1 MHLASSAGWLLP
13 AVVLAG
19 LAFAAPVS
27 AQEARIAIGIESATG
42 PATVSR
48 YRLTEYLESQGCAA
62 EIQVDAKVPGLAL
75 AFWAGIPGDGEP
87 EPILEARN
95 REGKLPVPVWAT
107 RRTAGVRDLGELQ
120 GRDLATVAGNDPLG
134 AKLPL
139 RVLQEQGIVPKPG
152 QLYEAGDYSS
162 ALGLLLH
169 NNTYAAVSELGFVK
183 PFLARNSLVISW
195 QGQPVKAAGWYRQA
209 GWNRSAEVCEQAL
222 ARLQREDDPQR
233 FAIFPEWVYG
243 FALPDTQYSEDRV
256 Q

>member
-1 MHLASSAGWLLP
+1 MVFNTWWLLP
-13 AVVLAG
+13 GVVLAG

-27 AQEARIAIGIESATG
+27 AEETRIAIGIEPATG

-48 YRLTEYLESQGCAA
+48 YRLTEYLQSQGCTAQ
-62 EIQVDAKVPGLAL
+62 IQVGAKVPGLAL
-75 AFWAGIPGDGEP
+75 AFWSGIPGDGEP
-87 EPILEARN
+87 APILEAVN
-95 REGKLPVPVWAT
+95 RAGNLPVPVWAT
-107 RRTAGVRDLGELQ
+107 RRTAGVRDLSELQ

-134 AKLPL
+134 ATLPL
-139 RVLQEQGIVPKPG
+139 KVLQEQGIVPKPG

-169 NNTYAAVSELGFVK
+169 NNTYAAVSELGFVQ

-195 QGQPVKAAGWYRQA
+195 QGEPVKAAGWYRQA
-209 GWNRSAEVCEQAL
+209 GWNTSAEVCEQAL
-222 ARLQREDDPQR
+222 ARLQREDDRQR

-243 FALPDTQYSEDRV
+243 FALPDTQYSEDRT